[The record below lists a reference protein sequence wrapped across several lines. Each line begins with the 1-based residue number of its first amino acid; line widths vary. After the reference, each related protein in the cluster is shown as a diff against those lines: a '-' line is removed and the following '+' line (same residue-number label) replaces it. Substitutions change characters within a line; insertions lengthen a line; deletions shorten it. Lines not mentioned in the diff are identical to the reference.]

1 MMEKGRFAIF
11 LTGLVVLVGAIVFL
25 KWALIG
31 RDLPREAMTEKEL
44 RILSYSTFV
53 SSSGPA
59 PQLVR
64 EFKKRCRCKVE
75 FVTTGDAGLI
85 LERLKMTQD
94 RTKYDVV
101 IGLDRFWAKKASQDW
116 EWLDPV
122 VVQEGK
128 VEFVAGVASEEL
140 PQFVPFDHAPM
151 TFIYRRSDVNVV
163 PKSLRDFLKPEF
175 KSSISLQDPRS
186 SSPGLQFLSWIVM
199 TQGEGAGDF
208 LKKLKPAIHSISPSW
223 ALSYGLFKKGQS
235 RFVFSYLTSLAY
247 HLTVEQDHD
256 YAALE
261 LEEGHP
267 VQVEYAG
274 IPKGCKNCD
283 LAQEFLRFLLE
294 PASQV
299 LIAERNFMLPA
310 VKSVGIPG
318 SLRGLPSLKILPQSV
333 EMPPLQLWDQTFQ

>member
-1 MMEKGRFAIF
+1 MEKGRFAVF

-31 RDLPREAMTEKEL
+31 RDLPREALVEREL

-59 PQLVR
+59 PELVR

-75 FVTTGDAGLI
+75 FATTGDAGLL

-94 RTKYDVV
+94 RAQYDVV
-101 IGLDRFWAKKASQDW
+101 IGLDRFWAHKASQDW
-116 EWLDPV
+116 EWLDPIIT
-122 VVQEGK
+122 QEK
-128 VEFVAGVASEEL
+128 NVEFVDGVLNKEL
-140 PQFVPFDHAPM
+140 PQFIPFDHAPM
-151 TFIYRRSDVNVV
+151 TFIYRKSDVSVV
-163 PKSLRDFLKPEF
+163 PKSLKDFLKPEF

-186 SSPGLQFLSWIVM
+186 SSPGLQFLSWIVT
-199 TQGEGAGDF
+199 TQGESAGDF
-208 LKKLKPAIHSISPSW
+208 LKELKPAIHSISPSW

-247 HLTVEQDHD
+247 HLAVEQDSD
-256 YAALE
+256 YAALD

-267 VQVEYAG
+267 IQVEYAG
-274 IPKGCKNCD
+274 IPKGCRNCE
-283 LAQEFLRFLLE
+283 LAQDFLKFLVE

-310 VKSVGIPG
+310 VKSVGVPE

-333 EMPPLQLWDQTFQ
+333 EMPSLQLWDQTFQ